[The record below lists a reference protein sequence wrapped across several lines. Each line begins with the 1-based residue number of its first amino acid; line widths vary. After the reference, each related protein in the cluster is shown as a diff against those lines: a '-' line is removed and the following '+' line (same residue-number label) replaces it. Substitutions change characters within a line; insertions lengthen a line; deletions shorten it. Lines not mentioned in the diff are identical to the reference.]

1 MVNHMRHTSG
11 HTGNRRS
18 HHALTAVDATLCK
31 DCGTPKLKH
40 AACSGCGKYKGM
52 DVLSKKVKAPKR
64 TKKEKKAASKAS
76 TKPKTVKAKKV
87 AVKK

>member
-1 MVNHMRHTSG
+1 MRHTSG

-52 DVLSKKVKAPKR
+52 DILGKKVKAAKK
-64 TKKEKKAASKAS
+64 TKKERKAASKS
-76 TKPKTVKAKKV
+76 KPKIAKIKKATTKK
-87 AVKK
+87 

>member
-1 MVNHMRHTSG
+1 MRHTSG

-40 AACSGCGKYKGM
+40 AACSGCGKYKGI
-52 DVLSKKVKAPKR
+52 DVLAKKTKAPKR
-64 TKKEKKAASKAS
+64 TKKEKKAASKA
-76 TKPKTVKAKKV
+76 KPKTAKAKK
-87 AVKK
+87 ATVKK

>member
-1 MVNHMRHTSG
+1 MRHTSG

-76 TKPKTVKAKKV
+76 AKPKTVKAKKV